1 MTGIDSRYMPYP
13 KYRPSGIGW
22 IGNIPAHWEITS
34 IKDFSYMNNRALSEK
49 TPSDFVIQYIDI
61 SNVDSNGDIKDI
73 IAYKF
78 EDAPSRARRVVQNG
92 DIIISTVRTYL
103 QAIAS
108 IVHPPDNLVV
118 STGFAVISPIPVK
131 CESRFCH
138 YALREKSFL
147 DKITAYSTGVS
158 YPAINASELAKI
170 QIPLPPPHEQHAIAD
185 FLDRETAKIDT
196 LIEKKQR
203 LLDLLAERRQALIS
217 HVVTKGLN
225 PDVPVKPSGVEWIGD
240 IPKHWHTNLLKF
252 VCSINPRMRNRVKQ
266 DSDSMVTF
274 LPMEKIG
281 EKGEL
286 ILEEERPLH
295 EVIQGFTYF
304 EENDVLI
311 AKITPCFENGKG
323 AIAKCLKNKL
333 GFGTTELHVL
343 RPSTAITSEYLYYL
357 TQSDYFRLP
366 GIAMME
372 GAAGQK
378 RLKVD
383 YLKKFIMVIPP
394 KAEQYIIV
402 GYLNEK
408 TAKIDCLMQKVEQ
421 AIELLKERRTALIS
435 EAVTGKIN
443 VSDGVQSYDISNL
456 TA

>member
-1 MTGIDSRYMPYP
+1 MSQSIRLKRIRLGDYVTKIGSGATPKGGQESYKKEGIALIRSQNIHNNLFVYDGLAFIDEQQASLLDNVQVKENDVLLNITGASVGRVCQVPQAVLPARVNQHVAIIRTKPNRIYP
-13 KYRPSGIGW
+13 KFLRYYLLSPSMQFLISKLADLGSTRQALTRSMIANLP
-22 IGNIPAHWEITS
+22 IDLPS
-34 IKDFSYMNNRALSEK
+34 LSE
-49 TPSDFVIQYIDI
+49 Q
-61 SNVDSNGDIKDI
+61 KDI
-73 IAYKF
+73 A
-78 EDAPSRARRVVQNG
+78 N
-92 DIIISTVRTYL
+92 
-103 QAIAS
+103 
-108 IVHPPDNLVV
+108 
-118 STGFAVISPIPVK
+118 
-131 CESRFCH
+131 
-138 YALREKSFL
+138 FL
-147 DKITAYSTGVS
+147 DVTT
-158 YPAINASELAKI
+158 E
-170 QIPLPPPHEQHAIAD
+170 
-185 FLDRETAKIDT
+185 KIDT

-225 PDVPVKPSGVEWIGD
+225 PDVPMKPSGVEWIGD